1 MELLF
6 DTDINHL
13 GVLIGNRH
21 SERIVALSTSDVF
34 IDRSLIPSLWGKGN
48 EAIDSGFQ
56 AHLYTRPEDIFV
68 VRVPSNGFSAVEKV
82 QTAID
87 QNCLMGIGI
96 SFRSSPDH
104 HGVRAPFRV
113 AGRARTLR
121 AIH

>member
-6 DTDINHL
+6 DTDVNHL

-34 IDRSLIPSLWGKGN
+34 INRLLIPSLWGKGN

-68 VRVPSNGFSAVEKV
+68 VRVQSNDFSAVEKV
-82 QTAID
+82 QAAIG
-87 QNCLMGIGI
+87 QNCVIWDSLAGIRI
-96 SFRSSPDH
+96 ASPKSSIALASDYSP
-104 HGVRAPFRV
+104 PNSK
-113 AGRARTLR
+113 LK
-121 AIH
+121 